1 MRVHS
6 GTMLAGV
13 VYLIL
18 GVAFILEALDVWTV
32 RLADLRLLLPGALVV
47 IGIAVIIG
55 TVGQRDRQT

>member
-1 MRVHS
+1 
-6 GTMLAGV
+6 MLAGV

-18 GVAFILEALDVWTV
+18 GVAFVLEALDVWNV
-32 RLADLRLLLPGALVV
+32 RLTDLRLLLPGALVV

>member
-32 RLADLRLLLPGALVV
+32 RLTDLRLLVPGALVV
-47 IGIAVIIG
+47 IGIAVLIG